1 MSWQPWRHKPSS
13 LIIAPFLTIIKA
25 GWGNVMK
32 IGIVGLGLIGGSL
45 GLDFRRLGHEVW
57 GVARRQSTCEA
68 AIACGAVDHASTAL
82 PSLSPVE
89 IVFLCTPIDV
99 IEAIALDLVPHL
111 AATTVLT
118 DVGSVKGAIV
128 HALSPHW
135 PNFIGGHPMA
145 GKSEVGIA
153 VAEPDLFAHR
163 AYVITPT
170 DQTPPAAVTRL
181 TELAQSLRA
190 TVFTCSPAVH
200 DRAVAW
206 ISHLPVMV
214 SGSLIQACLH
224 EPDETVRQL
233 AQQFASS
240 GFRDTSRVGG
250 GHPELGL
257 MMARYNRAEVLRSLA
272 GYQQAL
278 QRLTDLIA
286 AEDWEAIGAVLA
298 ANHTARPDF
307 TRSAPAPDTA
317 AS

>member
-1 MSWQPWRHKPSS
+1 
-13 LIIAPFLTIIKA
+13 
-25 GWGNVMK
+25 MK

-57 GVARRQSTCEA
+57 GVARRSATSEA
-68 AIACGAVDHASTAL
+68 AIACHAVDQASTEL
-82 PSLSPVE
+82 NSLRGVD
-89 IVFLCTPIDV
+89 IVFLCTPIHV
-99 IEAIALDLVPHL
+99 IEAIALDLVPYL
-111 AATTVLT
+111 SPETVLT

-128 HALSPHW
+128 AALSPHW
-135 PNFIGGHPMA
+135 PNFVGGHPMA

-153 VAEPDLFAHR
+153 VAEPHLFAHR

-170 DQTPPAAVTRL
+170 DQTATPAVALL
-181 TELAQSLRA
+181 TELAKGLQA
-190 TVFTCSPAVH
+190 HVFTCSPAVH

-214 SGSLIQACLH
+214 SGSLIQACLQ
-224 EPDETVRQL
+224 EPDATVRQL

-257 MMARYNRAEVLRSLA
+257 MMAQYNRDEVLRSLQ

-278 QRLTDLIA
+278 QQLTHRIET
-286 AEDWEAIGAVLA
+286 EDWAAIADLLA
-298 ANHTARPDF
+298 ANHAARPDF
-307 TRSAPAPDTA
+307 IRSAPAPDTT